1 MISFSDKLALYSQ
14 RPVSEPKLKVNKGD
28 ISLTFI
34 MFKKAH
40 NTMVFIYTITIFRYR
55 DDKGVLITDLK
66 NKDVDMS
73 SLRSAVLS
81 YLPKEDI
88 KYLDID
94 LLTTKNVE
102 FSLKENWYK
111 DSMEKLFPVKTFNI
125 FKKDFRL
132 KNPPPLMIR
141 TTCVNTKLWNDLVIE
156 KLRKYFKENQ
166 IKKSFSF
173 FNLVNKMFSFTTYF
187 DLFDWSYSPI
197 YNIVEG
203 SMKNK
208 WIVLM
213 LIGTNKLL
221 NKDNNNGD
229 NK

>member
-1 MISFSDKLALYSQ
+1 
-14 RPVSEPKLKVNKGD
+14 
-28 ISLTFI
+28 

-40 NTMVFIYTITIFRYR
+40 NTMVFVYTLTIFRYR
-55 DDKGVLITDLK
+55 DDKGVLITDLT
-66 NKDVDMS
+66 NKDVDMN
-73 SLRSAVLS
+73 SLRSAVISHLS
-81 YLPKEDI
+81 KDDV

-94 LLTTKNVE
+94 ILNTRKVE
-102 FSLKENWYK
+102 FSLKEDWYK
-111 DSMEKLFPVKTFNI
+111 DAMEKLNPVKTFNI

-132 KNPPPLMIR
+132 KIPAPFIVR
-141 TTCVNTKLWNDLVIE
+141 TACVNTKLWNDLVVE
-156 KLRKYFKENQ
+156 KLRKYFKESQ
-166 IKKSFSF
+166 IKKHFSF
-173 FNLVNKMFSFTTYF
+173 FGLVNKMFSFTTYF

-197 YNIVEG
+197 YNIIEG

>member
-14 RPVSEPKLKVNKGD
+14 KPSSEPKIKVNKSD

-34 MFKKAH
+34 MYKKAH
-40 NTMVFIYTITIFRYR
+40 NTMVFVYTITIFRYR
-55 DDKGVLITDLK
+55 DIEGKLITDIK
-66 NKDVDMS
+66 NKDVDMA
-73 SLRSAVLS
+73 SLKKAVLD
-81 YLPKEDI
+81 YLYKNDL
-88 KYLDID
+88 KYIDID
-94 LLTTKNVE
+94 LLTTKKVE
-102 FSLKENWYK
+102 FSLKEEWYEEAMGNL
-111 DSMEKLFPVKTFNI
+111 SPVKTFNI

-132 KNPPPLMIR
+132 KIPVPFIVK
-141 TTCVNTKLWNDLVIE
+141 TTCINTKLWNDLVIE

-166 IKKSFSF
+166 IKKHFSF
-173 FNLVNKMFSFTTYF
+173 FNLVNRMFSFTTYF

-197 YNIVEG
+197 YNIIEG
-203 SMKNK
+203 SMKSK
-208 WIVLM
+208 WIVLI